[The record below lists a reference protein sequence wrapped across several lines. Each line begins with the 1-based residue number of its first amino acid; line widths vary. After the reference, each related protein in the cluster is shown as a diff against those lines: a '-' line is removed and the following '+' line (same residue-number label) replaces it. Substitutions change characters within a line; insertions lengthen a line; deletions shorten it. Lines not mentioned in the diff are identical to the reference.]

1 MVVENLGYYLNS
13 QKGLSTKPNRQ
24 QNIEKDQICFRYG
37 IFDKIEKKNLQHLLS
52 FEVKN
57 LLHNERFT
65 SINKFLKN
73 YNQFVKKRIVER
85 EFFFTRTFFKKFS

>member
-1 MVVENLGYYLNS
+1 MVTKNLGCYLNS
-13 QKGLSTKPNRQ
+13 QKGLSTKPNRL

-37 IFDKIEKKNLQHLLS
+37 IFDKIEKKNLQHLLT

-57 LLHNERFT
+57 LLYNDRFT

-73 YNQFVKKRIVER
+73 YNQFVEKRIVER
-85 EFFFTRTFFKKFS
+85 DFFFTSSFFKKFL